1 MATFWVTYGNQLGY
15 FIFQHLVTLTA
26 MTISLKKSSLSLS
39 LSLFG
44 CFEDDDDNNNNDD
57 DNNDDDNNDDDN
69 NNDSDDDTC

>member
-1 MATFWVTYGNQLGY
+1 MGNLWKPIGLLY
-15 FIFQHLVTLTA
+15 
-26 MTISLKKSSLSLS
+26 ISASGHTDSDDHQFEKIIS